1 MDDAS
6 LRASDADREQSLA
19 ALREHMV
26 AGRLTLEEFCARV
39 DAALRAGVA
48 GELAR
53 LHDDLPD
60 ALVKS
65 PGSRRRPAR
74 FSAALFGHV
83 VRRGRFRLRRWAV
96 AASGFGDLDFDLRDA
111 TMDKERASVTV
122 VAVFGNVDIY
132 VPEGVNVDV
141 GGLTVF
147 GHSRDWGATPG
158 SRTPR
163 AFMFGLSA
171 LPGPS
176 TSGECRALCAAAVT
190 ARFCVRSM
198 TAGARFRAEGLLA
211 APELG
216 PQRIRLRGCSAGVP
230 HGVRGA
236 GPGMTAP
243 PGACAHE
250 GVPWPVRRSPHGE
263 RRNMAPAGRYSMKAV
278 S

>member
-1 MDDAS
+1 MDEAS
-6 LRASDADREQSLA
+6 LRASDADRERALV
-19 ALREHMV
+19 ALREHLV

-60 ALVKS
+60 ALVKL

-147 GHSRDWGATPG
+147 GHSRDWGRDAGQPDAPNLQVRVIGFAGTVDVW
-158 SRTPR
+158 RVPR
-163 AFMFGLSA
+163 ALRGSSYRQILRTLNDRRRP
-171 LPGPS
+171 LPG
-176 TSGECRALCAAAVT
+176 
-190 ARFCVRSM
+190 
-198 TAGARFRAEGLLA
+198 
-211 APELG
+211 
-216 PQRIRLRGCSAGVP
+216 
-230 HGVRGA
+230 
-236 GPGMTAP
+236 
-243 PGACAHE
+243 
-250 GVPWPVRRSPHGE
+250 
-263 RRNMAPAGRYSMKAV
+263 
-278 S
+278 